1 MTNTMQNFLES
12 KETITTTYAYHCFLP
27 EQEKAVLSKFYMDDG
42 GNYCYT
48 EECYD
53 RSGKLFINEAVD
65 SANEEL
71 QELELELE
79 SGKEDRKV
87 FLKTV
92 IAILEQ
98 CADAGIDEILF

>member
-1 MTNTMQNFLES
+1 MINTMQNFLEN
-12 KETITTTYAYHCFLP
+12 KKAITTTYAYYCFLP
-27 EQEKAVLSKFYMDDG
+27 EQEKAILYKFYLNDRG
-42 GNYCYT
+42 SYRYT

-53 RSGKLFINEAVD
+53 RNGKLFINEATD

-71 QELELELE
+71 QELELE
-79 SGKEDRKV
+79 SGEEEQKA
-87 FLKTV
+87 FLKTA